1 MQFVMASSQSVPQK
15 KLDCSEGIGAQVGL
29 LEGVT
34 VGAGVGLLVECVGN
48 AVAVGLDVG
57 AVGEMELWSSK
68 GRRKKNTLSV
78 RETLSCELMH

>member
-68 GRRKKNTLSV
+68 GRRKKNTHQCQRDIIL
-78 RETLSCELMH
+78 